1 MLLLLAT
8 LLAAPGHGPAAAP
21 DAPAAPAIAWESD
34 YDAALARA
42 KAENKIVFVAVNMDG
57 EKANDNLAKN
67 VYQDKAVVAMA
78 ERAVCL
84 IASRD
89 EHGSKTCKRFGAV
102 TCAEHTA
109 VEQKVRMGLLKP
121 GPDGSVVSP
130 QHLLLAPDGSVI
142 LSVAYEIREREL
154 LWCLA
159 EAINT
164 VSPDDK
170 VAMPSSARPPRR
182 LVMGGVAETGGAD
195 SSRPLSEDEL
205 EEMIQS
211 IRGGLK
217 GEERINAF
225 FRVLSTDHE
234 DALGFIT
241 KEMKGA
247 IFGRRV
253 EARIRLIH
261 AIGVYSP
268 PSYWEALE
276 MYIKDPD
283 DTVRNQIA
291 VALEQLAAPKAVKA
305 IKSALSKEKDTQV
318 KKNLLR
324 ALGTSGAEDKSAR
337 KTLLKAAKDDDEPF
351 FQVNALLA
359 LGFHHRDED
368 VDELLRQT
376 LAEGDPR
383 LAQAAAMAIAFARAD
398 GYEDALA
405 AAKARLTD
413 EDSQARLERVGQV
426 LDGANLSALKDDF
439 TKLAGDRIVR
449 ERYFGR

>member
-1 MLLLLAT
+1 MKICGEFMN
-8 LLAAPGHGPAAAP
+8 PGAELPA
-21 DAPAAPAIAWESD
+21 
-34 YDAALARA
+34 
-42 KAENKIVFVAVNMDG
+42 
-57 EKANDNLAKN
+57 
-67 VYQDKAVVAMA
+67 
-78 ERAVCL
+78 
-84 IASRD
+84 
-89 EHGSKTCKRFGAV
+89 
-102 TCAEHTA
+102 
-109 VEQKVRMGLLKP
+109 
-121 GPDGSVVSP
+121 
-130 QHLLLAPDGSVI
+130 
-142 LSVAYEIREREL
+142 
-154 LWCLA
+154 
-159 EAINT
+159 
-164 VSPDDK
+164 
-170 VAMPSSARPPRR
+170 
-182 LVMGGVAETGGAD
+182 
-195 SSRPLSEDEL
+195 
-205 EEMIQS
+205 
-211 IRGGLK
+211 GGL
-217 GEERINAF
+217 G
-225 FRVLSTDHE
+225 S
-234 DALGFIT
+234 G
-241 KEMKGA
+241 
-247 IFGRRV
+247 
-253 EARIRLIH
+253 
-261 AIGVYSP
+261 
-268 PSYWEALE
+268 
-276 MYIKDPD
+276 
-283 DTVRNQIA
+283 DTRGC
-291 VALEQLAAPKAVKA
+291 KAVKA